1 MWALPLWLWI
11 LFPGCMALIGPEIVT
26 GPEGGSVS
34 VTCKYNRGHEKNGKL
49 WCRAGP
55 SSRCSSGEHTIHTNW
70 SEANVQKGR
79 LSLQDNHILR
89 TFTITMEHL
98 TKADAGTYLCGVLIA
113 FSSDLRHAV
122 EVTVS
127 PVLSPMEPP
136 VSTEFTASIFTW
148 RISTESQVS
157 GFPAVHNM
165 SQSSQDSHIHFVLLV
180 GLKVPV
186 FLCMVCTVVW
196 VSVRYRGSSND

>member
-1 MWALPLWLWI
+1 MLHHFLCICIEAFSQGRTVADRGGNCKLEKQSQAHFQLSSKAASPRAAAKRADSAAEGPGPCGRS
-11 LFPGCMALIGPEIVT
+11 LF
-26 GPEGGSVS
+26 GS
-34 VTCKYNRGHEKNGKL
+34 GF
-49 WCRAGP
+49 
-55 SSRCSSGEHTIHTNW
+55 SSP
-70 SEANVQKGR
+70 
-79 LSLQDNHILR
+79 DNHILR

-127 PVLSPMEPP
+127 PVLSSMEPP

-157 GFPAVHNM
+157 SFPAVHNM
-165 SQSSQDSHIHFVLLV
+165 SQSSQDSHVHFLLLV

-186 FLCMVCTVVW
+186 FLCMVCAVVW
-196 VSVRYRGSSND
+196 VSVCYRGSSND